1 MEPLAQVLKGLV
13 AVVILVMATV
23 LCCLAIYIFAL
34 VRLLLP
40 VRSARSALTGTM
52 DGVVTCW
59 VSVNASILRSLGL
72 IEIETTIEGDL
83 GDRSDWW
90 IVTSNHQ
97 SWSDVILIQVVL
109 LNLAPPI
116 KFFTKKELIWVPFVG
131 FAMWLLR
138 FPYVQ
143 RRVRSSVRGNS
154 SIYETNKRNMS
165 RASTQFLERSITVLS
180 FLEGTRFTLKKHQ
193 KQESP
198 FRHLLVP
205 RTGGLLFTIDALN
218 TKTTTIVDLT
228 LNYKGAV
235 PGFWDLLCGRCKK
248 VNILMQPIAITDDF
262 RSNPKEFVYDL
273 WERKDERLE
282 KLRASK

>member
-1 MEPLAQVLKGLV
+1 MEPVLHVLKGLV
-13 AVVILVMATV
+13 AVTILVSATV
-23 LCCLAIYIFAL
+23 FCCLAIYFFAL
-34 VRLLLP
+34 IRLIAP
-40 VRSARSALTGTM
+40 IRRARSALTGTM

-59 VSVNASILRSLGL
+59 VAVNAWILRSLRL
-72 IEIETTIEGDL
+72 IEIETTIKGNL
-83 GDRSDWW
+83 SDRSNWW

-97 SWSDVILIQVVL
+97 SWSDVILIQIL
-109 LNLAPPI
+109 LLKLAPPI

-143 RRVRSSVRGNS
+143 RPVRSSGRGNS
-154 SIYETNKRNMS
+154 GTYETNKRNLS
-165 RASTQFLERSITVLS
+165 RASAQFLERPITVLS
-180 FLEGTRFTLKKHQ
+180 FLEGTRFTEKKHL

-198 FRHLLVP
+198 FRHLLLP

-218 TKTTTIVDLT
+218 TKTSTIVDLT
-228 LNYKGAV
+228 LNYTGAV

-248 VNILMQPIAITDDF
+248 VNVLIQPIAVSDDF
-262 RSNPKEFVYDL
+262 QSNPKEFVFDL

-282 KLRASK
+282 KLRSSK